1 MTETKTRTWRMRDY
15 GYDANRYDATWFDI
29 TAETWEEAV
38 AICLELDRKRVSFTQ
53 PITDVRG
60 CSTFAAYV
68 PSPTGGHTKV
78 GCVQVG

>member
-1 MTETKTRTWRMRDY
+1 MKTWTMEDR
-15 GYDANRYDATWFDI
+15 GYDCNEHRGVVDC

-38 AICLELDRKRVSFTQ
+38 AMCLGLDRVSFTQ
-53 PITDVRG
+53 PINDIKG

-78 GCVQVG
+78 GVVYHIRTRDA